1 MKNIRSSDDVM
12 VTKFFLSQ
20 EDLQMR
26 TMMQDQGSITDRVSN
41 RVSGKSERSGS
52 LYRCSESKPTCN
64 KV

>member
-41 RVSGKSERSGS
+41 RVSWKSEGSGS